1 MAKEITYHCTLNE
14 GIHARPAGHIARL
27 CNTYQAEINWQNQRT
42 GIAGSARNAL
52 SLVATDTLPGDSCRI
67 TLSGP
72 DSDSAAAALEAL
84 LAHLPD
90 FSAIA
95 ETTQGHLPRWLEELK
110 PQYQPGAC
118 ISEGIAI
125 APPVSISS
133 ASFDDLLAQSPQQH
147 QSVEQEL
154 QTFVA
159 ALETLRQEK
168 IAALGLT
175 EGIEHDLLEAHLAF
189 ISDGE
194 FQDSI
199 GVYLRQGLSC
209 WQAVVRAAMDYSA
222 LLQRSSS
229 RYIQQRTLDILD
241 IATQILRAVDDSHPL
256 VQGAPA
262 LTAPAVVFA
271 SALTPS
277 QLLAIK
283 RENLAGLV
291 LSNTGKNSHTA
302 ILARALA
309 IPTLADV
316 ERLPAA
322 DAASQSLVV
331 LDAEYGILITD
342 VTEQILRYYRHEIA
356 VQQQKN
362 CQPAAQSADKSL
374 LIPEMIQWDLV
385 AEDKNEAIKKMVDH
399 LWLMQ
404 RATSREKLCQD
415 IWAREIPFP
424 TVVGSGFAIPHARTS
439 AIENSTISIARLNQ
453 PVAWGGVQ
461 VDMVFMLSIS
471 EHAAEHEH
479 MRYFSTLAR
488 MLMNDEFVNKAKAAT
503 SPIALYDLISSTLA
517 R

>member
-1 MAKEITYHCTLNE
+1 MAKEITYHCTLSE

-84 LAHLPD
+84 LADLPD

-95 ETTQGHLPRWLEELK
+95 ETAPGHLPRWLEELK
-110 PQYQPGAC
+110 PQYQTGAC

-125 APPVSISS
+125 APPVVIAS
-133 ASFDDLLAQSPQQH
+133 ASFDDLLAQSPLQH
-147 QSVEQEL
+147 SSIEQEQ
-154 QTFVA
+154 QTFA
-159 ALETLRQEK
+159 TALATLRQEK
-168 IAALGLT
+168 IAALRLT

-199 GVYLRQGLSC
+199 GDYLMQGKSC
-209 WQAVVRAAMDYSA
+209 WQAVLHAAMDYSA

-241 IATQILRAVDDSHPL
+241 IATQILRTIDETHPL
-256 VQGAPA
+256 LQGAPV

-283 RENLAGLV
+283 RDNLAGLV

-309 IPTLADV
+309 IPTLADIA
-316 ERLPAA
+316 RPT
-322 DAASQSLVV
+322 DSSGQKLVV
-331 LDAEYGILITD
+331 LDAGYGILITD
-342 VTEQILRYYRHEIA
+342 VTERILRDYRHEMA
-356 VQQQKN
+356 VQQQKIS
-362 CQPAAQSADKSL
+362 QPPAQSADKSL
-374 LIPEMIQWDLV
+374 LTPEMIQWDLA

-399 LWLMQ
+399 LWLLQ
-404 RATSREKLCQD
+404 RTASREKLCQD

-439 AIENSTISIARLNQ
+439 AIENSTVSIARLKQ

-488 MLMNDEFVNKAKAAT
+488 MLMNDEFVSKAKAAT
-503 SPIALYDLISSTLA
+503 SPIALYDLIFSTLA